1 MVAIGTPRRNGI
13 RDVAE
18 RAGVSVGTVS
28 NVLNNPVLVAGA
40 TRQRVQDAIIELGFV
55 RNASARQLRA
65 GTNRAVGALVL
76 DIANPFFTEVARGVE
91 DRLAANDFMLI
102 LCSSDEQ
109 IDKEQR
115 YLRLLEE
122 QGVQGVLITP
132 TERDPAELE
141 GLRRRGTSVVLL
153 DRVSTRPD
161 VCSVAVDD
169 VRGGELAAGHLI
181 SLGHRRIGFVN
192 GSTKIRQCSDRRRGV
207 RRALRTAGLPF
218 AESLIEITAS
228 ALNAHG
234 GEAAMEELLGLPD
247 PPSAI
252 VCVNDLTALGVL
264 RSLRNN
270 SIAVP
275 SEIAVV
281 GYDDVEFAAMLA
293 RPLTSVRQPKYQL
306 GWAAADLLLR
316 ESSEGADHRHQ
327 QILFQPDLIVRAST
341 DGQTAPGSDPPL
353 SSIGRLSGSRPGI
366 RESFHDSVLSGD
378 SVVGVAQR
386 PAGMAA
392 KGDS

>member
-1 MVAIGTPRRNGI
+1 MSARRKNSI

-18 RAGVSVGTVS
+18 RADVSVGTVS
-28 NVLNNPVLVAGA
+28 NVLKNPVLVADA
-40 TRQRVQDAIIELGFV
+40 SRQRVQDAINDLGFV
-55 RNASARQLRA
+55 RNGSARQLRA
-65 GTNRAVGALVL
+65 STSRAVGAVVL
-76 DIANPFFTEVARGVE
+76 DIANPFFTEVARGIE
-91 DRLAANDFMLI
+91 DRLADDDFILI

-109 IDKEQR
+109 TEKEQR

-132 TERDPAELE
+132 SERDPTGLE

-153 DRVSTRPD
+153 DRVSTGPD

-192 GSTKIRQCSDRRRGV
+192 GSTKIHQCSDRRRGV
-207 RRALRTAGLPF
+207 RKALRTAGLPSV
-218 AESLIEITAS
+218 ESLVEITAS
-228 ALNAHG
+228 SLNAHG

-252 VCVNDLTALGVL
+252 VCVNDFTALGVL

-275 SEIAVV
+275 SEVALV

-293 RPLTSVRQPKYQL
+293 TPLTSVRQPKYQL

-316 ESSEGADHRHQ
+316 ESSEGAGHRHQ
-327 QILFQPDLIVRAST
+327 QIPFQPDLIVRAST
-341 DGQTAPGSDPPL
+341 DGQ
-353 SSIGRLSGSRPGI
+353 RR
-366 RESFHDSVLSGD
+366 
-378 SVVGVAQR
+378 GVAVR
-386 PAGMAA
+386 V
-392 KGDS
+392 